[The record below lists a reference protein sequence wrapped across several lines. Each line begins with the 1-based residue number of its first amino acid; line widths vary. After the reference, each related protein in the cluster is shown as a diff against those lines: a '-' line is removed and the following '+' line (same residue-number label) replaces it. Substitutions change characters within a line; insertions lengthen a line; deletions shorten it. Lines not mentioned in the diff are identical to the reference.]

1 MKLSIIICVYNT
13 DKTYLEECLSSITS
27 STLSDYEIVFVDD
40 GSLADYSDILQKYKV
55 KYAKTENRGHFAAR
69 LYGIEI
75 SEGEYI
81 TFVDSDDTVSKNYHL
96 PMLVAADKS
105 GADIVINS
113 WAFHTER
120 TKRCCLGE
128 ISMASNPRISN
139 TTVEGEMALPFFT
152 SCRGKDHSYFV
163 QWNKVIRRETVLS
176 AVDELRGTGL
186 YDKRLTYSEDAL
198 LSFFYFK
205 HAKKIITIT
214 SGFYFYRIHSAQSV
228 VPNDNQKLQR
238 QIDCMSLVLNTM
250 LSSLPNGKYT
260 EQMKEDIIYWKGL
273 MSRTHY
279 SNARSGKFYELYPI
293 IREAYGVKKLRLSRL
308 SDGKVYIKSELLGKN
323 FEEIDNALTAVFLS
337 EKDLTVSYD
346 KSSVF
351 TKRILSTASELSE
364 KEITYKKVDA
374 DIKIPKAKNK
384 FIYLLIHN
392 VIVYKIGMLLFK
404 KGSKARN
411 FLKKH
416 L

>member
-1 MKLSIIICVYNT
+1 MKLSVIICVYNT
-13 DKTYLEECLSSITS
+13 EKSYLEECISSIVS

-40 GSLADYSDILQKYKV
+40 GSTVDYSDILSKYKV

-96 PMLVAADKS
+96 PMTLAADEY

-113 WAFHTER
+113 WAFHTDR

-128 ISMASNPRISN
+128 LSMANELS
-139 TTVEGEMALPFFT
+139 VFGEDVLPFFT

-163 QWNKVIRRETVLS
+163 QWNKVIKRSVVLM
-176 AVDELRGTGL
+176 AVAELRQTGL
-186 YDKRLTYSEDAL
+186 TERRLTYAEDAL

-205 HAKKIITIT
+205 HAKKVISIN
-214 SGFYFYRIHSAQSV
+214 SGFYFYRIHSGQSV
-228 VPNDNQKLQR
+228 APDTRQKLES
-238 QIDCMSLVLNTM
+238 QIECMSLILGTM
-250 LSSLPNGKYT
+250 LSSLPVGSRT
-260 EQMKEDIIYWKGL
+260 EQMTEDIMYWRGL

-279 SNARSGKFYELYPI
+279 STARSGKFSELYPKI
-293 IREAYGVKKLRLSRL
+293 KEAYGVEKLSLSKYA
-308 SDGKVYIKSELLGKN
+308 DGKAYIKSELLGKN
-323 FEEIDNALTAVFLS
+323 FSDIDSALTEAFLK
-337 EKDLTVSYD
+337 EGTVKVKYK
-346 KSSVF
+346 KSCIF
-351 TKRILSTASELSE
+351 IRKNLSTAKRLSKKDIVYE
-364 KEITYKKVDA
+364 KA
-374 DIKIPKAKNK
+374 SPDIVIPKPKNK
-384 FIYLLIHN
+384 LIDSIIHN
-392 VIVYKIGMLLFK
+392 VIIYKIGILLFK
-404 KGSKARN
+404 KGSKMRN